1 MEVSYGGGG
10 AGIDTW
16 ISFLVYLFISL
27 AITWLIIYTAVRA
40 AVGHALD
47 RTKPRLVAEAT
58 ATPDGVRF
66 VVSNVGS
73 APAVDVAVRWTEQ
86 PYGEPIARTA
96 FVGVNARFEWTLP
109 VAQVPSGAGSIRGL
123 RIQWSGGPDRGRES
137 ATCVV
142 LVPSRPNAAG

>member
-1 MEVSYGGGG
+1 MEVNYGGGG
-10 AGIDTW
+10 AGLDTW
-16 ISFLVYLFISL
+16 ITFLLYLFISL

-47 RTKPRLVAEAT
+47 RMKPRFVAEAT

-86 PYGEPIARTA
+86 PSGEPIVRTA
-96 FVGVNARFEWTLP
+96 FVGVSARFEWELA
-109 VAQVPSGAGSIRGL
+109 VAQVPGTAGSVRGL
-123 RIQWSGGPDRGRES
+123 RLQWSGGPDRSRET

-142 LVPSRPNAAG
+142 LVPARPNAAA